1 MSQTKELF
9 MDAEQLL
16 ADLDDGC
23 IDMDGAAEMLIKNR
37 PTLTLSD
44 GYDILTRISQ
54 QTPALTNTDDWDE
67 PDVDEAQEWHDF
79 DPDC

>member
-16 ADLDDGC
+16 ADLHDGC
-23 IDMDGAAEMLIKNR
+23 IDMDGAAEMLIENR
-37 PTLTLSD
+37 PMLTLSD

-54 QTPALTNTDDWDE
+54 QTSELTIDT
-67 PDVDEAQEWHDF
+67 
-79 DPDC
+79 